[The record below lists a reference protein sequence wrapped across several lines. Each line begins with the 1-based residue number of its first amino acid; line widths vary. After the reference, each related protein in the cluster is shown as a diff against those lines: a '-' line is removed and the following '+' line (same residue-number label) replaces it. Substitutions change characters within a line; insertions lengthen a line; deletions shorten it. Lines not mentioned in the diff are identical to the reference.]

1 MTDTVRYSYT
11 RAPKVVLG
19 WGALTLSLLL
29 RPLSAL
35 VLAGQG
41 RPLPE
46 KETVRGSVRDAVLF
60 AGIFI
65 SPFLTRHELRADRL
79 VLRQGLNFAGSI
91 DYRNIAAVHATERTS
106 TGFPLRVYPHTLFL
120 VLWPVNL
127 VAIRLRRPQRFRLLH
142 LLPVWKVREVVINVD
157 RRDAFI
163 ADLRSRVAGESA

>member
-1 MTDTVRYSYT
+1 MTDPVRYSYT
-11 RAPKVVLG
+11 RAPKVAWG
-19 WGALTLSLLL
+19 WGLMTLSLML
-29 RPLSAL
+29 RPLSAP
-35 VLAGQG
+35 VLAAQG

-46 KETVRGSVRDAVLF
+46 KETVRGSVSDAVLL

-65 SPFLTRHELRADRL
+65 SPFFARHELRADRL

-91 DYRNIAAVHATERTS
+91 NYRNIAAVHATERTS
-106 TGFPLRVYPHTLFL
+106 MGFPLRVYPHTLFL

-163 ADLRSRVAGESA
+163 ADLRSRIAAEPA